1 MTETDPEKRL
11 IGYACISTYGQMLD
25 TQLFRTHLRRR
36 RRSGIGRLTDPTA
49 AAQLWLRAGSS
60 CPSADQAKASQKPE
74 SGRSFAIYDA
84 QVATLGSCC
93 NCTAPCNSKSTG
105 FVRNCAALYS
115 LEQRRRSSP
124 PSGGSVALIPTVL
137 RQ

>member
-25 TQLFRTHLRRR
+25 TQLSRAHLRRR

-60 CPSADQAKASQKPE
+60 CPIAVIEGAIWPQGNLLTRFV
-74 SGRSFAIYDA
+74 GR
-84 QVATLGSCC
+84 
-93 NCTAPCNSKSTG
+93 
-105 FVRNCAALYS
+105 
-115 LEQRRRSSP
+115 
-124 PSGGSVALIPTVL
+124 L
-137 RQ
+137 R

>member
-25 TQLFRTHLRRR
+25 TQLSRAHLRRR

-60 CPSADQAKASQKPE
+60 CPFPAIITEPSNGDIGWIPDLMNESCDYPRISGFKGVVCNVHTHRDKPI
-74 SGRSFAIYDA
+74 AT
-84 QVATLGSCC
+84 TLGTSARA
-93 NCTAPCNSKSTG
+93 TST
-105 FVRNCAALYS
+105 
-115 LEQRRRSSP
+115 
-124 PSGGSVALIPTVL
+124 
-137 RQ
+137 